1 MTLTEDFLW
10 LLEANRFTLKIGQQ
24 CCRVNAIGS
33 CPQLVTDG
41 CQFGASQVTL
51 VVKNPAENAG
61 GIRDAELI
69 PGSGRFPGRGHG
81 NPLQHSC
88 LENPMSRG
96 AWWATLHRVSKS
108 RTWLKQLS
116 MHTYVCQFPFS
127 SVGKFG
133 VSDYIILC
141 IILFQNQTYRQTLHQ
156 LIFYCIFF
164 PLPAF
169 FSYSLKWILGS
180 LPKETASL
188 RSLS

>member
-1 MTLTEDFLW
+1 MTLPEDFLW

-24 CCRVNAIGS
+24 CRRVNAIGN

-41 CQFGASQVTL
+41 FQLGASQVKL
-51 VVKNPAENAG
+51 VVKNPAANAG
-61 GIRDAELI
+61 GIRDADSA

-88 LENPMSRG
+88 LENPMGRG

-116 MHTYVCQFPFS
+116 MHTYVSQFPFS

-156 LIFYCIFF
+156 VIFYYIFSPSCLLFLF
-164 PLPAF
+164 P
-169 FSYSLKWILGS
+169 
-180 LPKETASL
+180 
-188 RSLS
+188 